1 VWAIRSYGEWFLS
14 PFIVHHLTM
23 ILYYTDYIQW
33 VAPMLMDIANAV
45 AEESSLDLHI
55 SIFVTCLCDTPA
67 LPAIPNS
74 TVTTTRPDVYQLLGR
89 ILSPALV
96 EDDVEDESKH
106 MVVCQGGVG
115 VCASGP
121 ESLTREAANAVAKL
135 GRVHGRRVGG
145 IALHTEQFSL

>member
-1 VWAIRSYGEWFLS
+1 
-14 PFIVHHLTM
+14 
-23 ILYYTDYIQW
+23 
-33 VAPMLMDIANAV
+33 MLIDIADAA

-74 TVTTTRPDVYQLLGR
+74 TVTTTRPDLYQLLAR

-96 EDDVEDESKH
+96 EDDVEDESMRQVGDKR
-106 MVVCQGGVG
+106 VVCQGGVG

-121 ESLTREAANAVAKL
+121 ESLAREAANAVARL
-135 GRVHGRRVGG
+135 GPVHGRRVGG
-145 IALHTEQFSL
+145 IALHTEVFSL